1 MDVFTRNARIRLVLG
16 ILTMGAAGY
25 AFGTAAARIANA
37 MGL

>member
-16 ILTMGAAGY
+16 ILTMGAAGF

>member
-16 ILTMGAAGY
+16 ILTMGVAGF

>member
-25 AFGTAAARIANA
+25 AFGTAAARVANA